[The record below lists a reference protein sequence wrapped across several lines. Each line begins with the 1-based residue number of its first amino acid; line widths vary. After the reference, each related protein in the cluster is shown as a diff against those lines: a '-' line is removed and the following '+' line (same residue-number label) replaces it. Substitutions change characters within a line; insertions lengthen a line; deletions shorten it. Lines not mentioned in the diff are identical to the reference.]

1 MFLWYKLLLL
11 SVALLRVTVL
21 HRLGVGAGMGMLG
34 GTVPVAGTVGRV
46 VVVLGAVFLIPA

>member
-1 MFLWYKLLLL
+1 M
-11 SVALLRVTVL
+11 ALLRVTVL
-21 HRLGVGAGMGMLG
+21 HRLGVGAEMGMLG